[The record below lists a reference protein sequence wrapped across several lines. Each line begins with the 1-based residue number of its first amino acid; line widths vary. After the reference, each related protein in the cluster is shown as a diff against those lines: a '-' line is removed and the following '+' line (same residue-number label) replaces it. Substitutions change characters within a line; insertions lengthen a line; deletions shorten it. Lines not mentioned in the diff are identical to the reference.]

1 MKFLVDAQMPRSL
14 AEFLV
19 ANGLD
24 AIHTLD
30 LPDANQ
36 TSDQSIIDFCD
47 NDNRIVVSKDIDF
60 LESFLLRKKP
70 GKLLVVRTGN
80 IPNRVLIKLFRDHLQ
95 TILNMLERSDLIELG
110 SDQITEY

>member
-19 ANGLD
+19 TNGLD

-30 LPDANQ
+30 LPDANR
-36 TSDQSIIDFCD
+36 TSDQAIIDLCD
-47 NDNRIVVSKDIDF
+47 KDNRVVVSKDIDF

-80 IPNRVLIKLFRDHLQ
+80 IPNQVLIKLFGDHLQ
-95 TILNMLERSDLIELG
+95 TRLNMLERSDLIELG
-110 SDQITEY
+110 ADQITEY